1 MSDDIK
7 FFDSFDDMELKEVLL
22 RGIYGYGFEK
32 PSDIQSKCIVPII
45 SGRDVIGQAKSG
57 TGKTGAFGI
66 AMLNLIDI
74 EKKIL
79 QGMILVHTHELAI
92 QIYNV
97 LKELGTY
104 MKGLNINLSIGGG
117 NIKDNIEN
125 IKNSHITIGTV
136 GRLYDLIV
144 RRKVIDLDD
153 MKILV
158 VDEADAVLVNKQTN
172 LEQVK
177 TIISNIPKK
186 SQICIFSATLPKEVI
201 SLTKHF
207 MNNPVCV
214 LMEDKELSLDGIKQY
229 YIDIEKET
237 YKLDTLKDIY
247 KKIMVSQCI
256 IYVNTKEKGEFLYKT
271 LTEENNMISLI
282 HGNMDSENRAKIMND
297 FRIGKNRILL
307 STDLLA
313 RGIDVQQVNLIIN
326 YDLPFNN
333 ECYLHRIGRSGRFGR
348 RGMVINFITNDDKI
362 NFKNIIKTYNINMI
376 ELQDENL
383 EELNA

>member
-144 RRKVIDLDD
+144 RRKVIELDD

-214 LMEDKELSLDGIKQY
+214 LIEDKELSLDGIKQY